1 MQVDRQHDQQQQA
14 GLQQQPQHE
23 QQHSQHESPQDP
35 ESSVIAVAEHC
46 PAAMLK
52 DTWSLQAFDLRT
64 KLYAGH
70 ISSVYRAVDKKS
82 GITVGLKLYKRQM
95 LNDMERHQIARE
107 IWLHIQLN
115 HPSIIAL
122 YAAWKDREYI
132 YLVLE
137 WAPEG
142 NVFTFLQQSGGRLPE
157 SVVVPM
163 ILEPTMSALNYIHRL
178 GMIHRDVKP
187 ENILLTT
194 SYQIKLADFGLSI
207 HSNYEVANT
216 RLGTIDYLSP
226 EILDCPV
233 KQHPQDHKLN
243 PQKWYTCKVDVWSI
257 GVLAYELLLGRTPF
271 EARTP
276 QETLYKIKTQEVS
289 YPSELSEGA
298 AVFIKAALVRDPE
311 CRASLTDLLQHPWLQ
326 RHMRSS
332 AGPPHMRG
340 RTQTQSEVAV
350 HCFPGA
356 LNEMRAHASSGNMRP
371 PACVST
377 ADGAH
382 NSCPQVL
389 HSQLSAPAVEL
400 AHAAGLHNG
409 HLLNTHHTPSPL
421 GGQHTKKQQ
430 PAPSASL
437 VHAGGSVQSPSG
449 AAGTEAAFIKAGLAV
464 QPVTAGNAAASCA
477 SLAPGLQACTVLV
490 DTEVMDMDN

>member
-1 MQVDRQHDQQQQA
+1 
-14 GLQQQPQHE
+14 
-23 QQHSQHESPQDP
+23 
-35 ESSVIAVAEHC
+35 
-46 PAAMLK
+46 MLK
-52 DTWSLQAFDLRT
+52 DRWSLDAFDIRA

-70 ISSVYRAVDKKS
+70 ISSVYRGVDKKS
-82 GITVGLKLYKRQM
+82 GITVGLKLYKRAM

-122 YAAWKDREYI
+122 YAAWKDKDYI

-142 NVFTFLQQSGGRLPE
+142 NVFTFLQQNGGRLPE

-163 ILEPTMSALNYIHRL
+163 ILEPTMSALNYIHEL

-233 KQHPQDHKLN
+233 KQHPQDHKIN
-243 PQKWYTCKVDVWSI
+243 PQRWYTSKVDVWSI
-257 GVLAYELLLGRTPF
+257 GVLAYELLVGRTPF
-271 EARTP
+271 EAVTP
-276 QETLYKIKTQEVS
+276 QETLYKIKTQEVT
-289 YPSELSEGA
+289 YPAELSEGA
-298 AVFIKAALVRDPE
+298 ADFIRAALVRSPDP
-311 CRASLTDLLQHPWLQ
+311 RASLTDLLQHPWVVKHKT
-326 RHMRSS
+326 RT
-332 AGPPHMRG
+332 AAAPHLRG
-340 RTQTQSEVAV
+340 RAQTQSEVAM
-350 HCFPGA
+350 HCFGPFA
-356 LNEMRAHASSGNMRP
+356 EARSHASSGNVK
-371 PACVST
+371 PAGHLIALS

-389 HSQLSAPAVEL
+389 HSQLSAPAGDL
-400 AHAAGLHNG
+400 YAAGSDAYKTPALHQ
-409 HLLNTHHTPSPL
+409 PSPL
-421 GGQHTKKQQ
+421 GHSKKT
-430 PAPSASL
+430 PHSAT
-437 VHAGGSVQSPSG
+437 AGS
-449 AAGTEAAFIKAGLAV
+449 AAGAGLLA
-464 QPVTAGNAAASCA
+464 AGVPAADSSGFFMAYEM
-477 SLAPGLQACTVLV
+477 
-490 DTEVMDMDN
+490 DTD